1 MSNEQ
6 STANKK
12 VIERPSGTVD
22 LLVGLDEWQAW
33 IDARPAG
40 DQRYLTLAIRA
51 MIDDMPVNQVREITT
66 CSLAVE
72 RRKDNER
79 ITLDER
85 S

>member
-1 MSNEQ
+1 MISRDG
-6 STANKK
+6 S
-12 VIERPSGTVD
+12 S
-22 LLVGLDEWQAW
+22 
-33 IDARPAG
+33 
-40 DQRYLTLAIRA
+40 LTLAIRA